1 MRKSR
6 TNHKR
11 QAGFL
16 AVETAMILPILVL
29 LLMGMLDF
37 GRFMWTRNVVMD
49 AAAEGARLAVLVDP
63 ADSEVISL
71 VEAEILR
78 GGIHSAPTVVVGP
91 REPEQPVNVD
101 VSVPFSFWVLPDLLV
116 GMSGDWAILVSSVM
130 IHER

>member
-29 LLMGMLDF
+29 LLMGILDF

-49 AAAEGARLAVLVDP
+49 AAAEGARLAVLVEP
-63 ADSEVISL
+63 ADSAVVSL
-71 VEAEILR
+71 VEAELLR
-78 GGIHSAPTVVVGP
+78 AGVHAVPTVLVGP
-91 REPEQPVNVD
+91 REPEQPVNID
-101 VSVPFSFWVLPDLLV
+101 VSVPFSFWVLPDVLV
-116 GMSGDWAILVSSVM
+116 GMSGDWSILVSSVM
-130 IHER
+130 MHER